1 MRRSAKRALL
11 PALVAGTLALG
22 GCDSDD
28 DGGGTGGTGGMGGM
42 GGMGGNPDG
51 GMGGPDSGTPPVS
64 GDVFA
69 IAARLDGDDPAPLD
83 RATLQGQLDTLLGE
97 ADADDPLAV
106 EDDDTA
112 LSALQRR
119 RDAAR

>member
-1 MRRSAKRALL
+1 MRRPTQRALL
-11 PALVAGTLALG
+11 SALVVGAFALG

-28 DGGGTGGTGGMGGM
+28 DGGDT

-51 GMGGPDSGTPPVS
+51 GMGGPGSGTPPVS

-83 RATLQGQLDTLLGE
+83 RAALQGQLDTLLGE

-106 EDDDTA
+106 EDEDTA